1 MADLATPVIL
11 ANGVE
16 LHDYGVGTT
25 DPVAEVGDS
34 IALTA
39 QDVTGWEGAT
49 WQILSRP
56 AGSGSVL
63 PATGLAADP
72 FTVDAA
78 GVWTFLVTAVGGG
91 RRRTATA
98 YLIVC
103 EVTATYGL
111 RKIPSGLA
119 LRDRDVFLHDRVNEL
134 ADALDGHTPLTGNA
148 TSIQGTPVVA
158 GTPTVGDMYLVESDG
173 SGGVRIAHRKPTLDD
188 LGPAAS
194 TTLAK
199 TGGTSVLEIG
209 ATLAT
214 PAFTSNPSSTPSSAI
229 ATDSEGNTPQ
239 NVTLTPTSWTSP
251 YSYTKS
257 TNGES
262 VTVTVTDVINGVTK
276 TASVT
281 AGVWGTLVRW
291 GTSNL
296 SDAAI
301 AALNL
306 AGQRALIAGLGAGS
320 GGSSQIATGRTRS
333 LTYTFSGAGY
343 RPLVSNPTSHG
354 TPVFKD
360 SNGFVITATKILS
373 AVDDINAQGVHV
385 ATDVYILTGPSVGA
399 GSLTIAES

>member
-1 MADLATPVIL
+1 MGDPIALVSVSRAVV
-11 ANGVE
+11 A
-16 LHDYGVGTT
+16 VGGARS
-25 DPVAEVGDS
+25 VALVGGAQ
-34 IALTA
+34 ALTA
-39 QDVTGWEGAT
+39 VSPGGQGG
-49 WQILSRP
+49 
-56 AGSGSVL
+56 GS
-63 PATGLAADP
+63 D
-72 FTVDAA
+72 VDA
-78 GVWTFLVTAVGGG
+78 
-91 RRRTATA
+91 
-98 YLIVC
+98 
-103 EVTATYGL
+103 
-111 RKIPSGLA
+111 K
-119 LRDRDVFLHDRVNEL
+119 
-134 ADALDGHTPLTGNA
+134 
-148 TSIQGTPVVA
+148 SIQGTPVQDVDPTEAGDALLSVA
-158 GTPTVGDMYLVESDG
+158 DAGSPTGFSWVRGQITQDMIRPG
-173 SGGVRIAHRKPTLDD
+173 
-188 LGPAAS
+188 AS

-199 TGGTSVLEIG
+199 TGGTALLEIG

-214 PAFTSNPSSTPSSAI
+214 PAFTSNPSSTPTSAI
-229 ATDSEGNTPQ
+229 ATDSEGNAPQ
-239 NVTLTPTSWTSP
+239 NVTSTPTSWTSP

-281 AGVWGTLVRW
+281 AGLWGTLVRW

-306 AGQRALIAGLGAGS
+306 AGQRALIASLGAGS
-320 GGSSQIATGRTRS
+320 GGSSQVATGRTRS